1 MKILAIIVTYFPER
15 ELLEKNIAAFINDV
29 DRVLIWE
36 NTPEEKRHVYRF
48 IDNSK
53 VEYCGDGINSISHA
67 LNFAWIY
74 AKSNGYDYLLSMD
87 QDSLLVG
94 FTQYLKY
101 TVYNNDAPQGIWAP
115 YIIESEEAI
124 DKGAKGKKKV
134 IPSTI
139 TSGMLVSIPIITRV
153 GGWNETFVIDGLDV
167 DFCFYANRLGIKT
180 YHFLDIYLIQSYGN
194 SRDIHFWG
202 RNITLRNYS
211 PRRYYTIYR
220 SHWLLMRMYP
230 EQRYFGEFCKSY
242 WAGMIKWIIIF
253 EKHGIR
259 KFVYIIAGILSGLFC
274 AIPKRREPMNLL
286 HYGS

>member
-1 MKILAIIVTYFPER
+1 MKILAIIVTYFPEK
-15 ELLEKNIAAFINDV
+15 ELLEKNISAFINDV
-29 DRVLIWE
+29 DRILIWE
-36 NTPEEKRHVYRF
+36 NTPDEKKLEYRF

-67 LNFAWIY
+67 LNYAWIY

-94 FTQYLKY
+94 FSQYLKY
-101 TVYNNDAPQGIWAP
+101 TVYNSDAPQGIWAP
-115 YIIESEEAI
+115 YIIESEEDI
-124 DKGAKGKKKV
+124 NKDAKGNKV

-139 TSGMLVSIPIITRV
+139 TSGMLVSVPLITKI

-180 YHFLDIYLIQSYGN
+180 YHYLDIYLIQSYGN
-194 SRDIHFWG
+194 SREIHFWG

-211 PRRYYTIYR
+211 PQRYYSIYR

-230 EQRYFGEFCKSY
+230 EQKYFGEFCKCY
-242 WAGMIKWIIIF
+242 WGGMIKWIIVF
-253 EKHGIR
+253 EEHRIKKLFNISR
-259 KFVYIIAGILSGLFC
+259 GILSGLFC
-274 AIPKRREPMNLL
+274 TIPKRREPKNLL
-286 HYGS
+286 